1 MLSLPRV
8 MTLDPLR
15 MQLNLYPAEELSL
28 LRRRPLITQTELTP
42 RRGLTRLPLEGEA
55 GATQLDLE
63 VRFVW
68 RGGVPPET
76 QVGVAVL
83 QEKGTGARTLLDWLA
98 GFGC

>member
-1 MLSLPRV
+1 MFYFNGV
-8 MTLDPLR
+8 YHMF
-15 MQLNLYPAEELSL
+15 
-28 LRRRPLITQTELTP
+28 TQQFFSWVRDWNGGIGSGHLVSSDLAHWQEIGSLTP
-42 RRGLTRLPLEGEA
+42 RRGLTRLPLEGAA

-83 QEKGTGARTLLDWLA
+83 QEKGTGARTP
-98 GFGC
+98 